1 MIIPKEKRLR
11 TAFVHSLK
19 ALTKSTLCQ
28 TLRKPA
34 RRGSK
39 LADKGAYMDVSDRRL
54 QVQLTMQ
61 AKITSNF
68 SSFEVIFAFVGF
80 VSGLRSFEI
89 FIRRIFCVYLP
100 RQ

>member
-1 MIIPKEKRLR
+1 MQ
-11 TAFVHSLK
+11 LK

-39 LADKGAYMDVSDRRL
+39 LADKGDYTDVSDRRL
-54 QVQLTMQ
+54 QVQLTTQ

-68 SSFEVIFAFVGF
+68 SSFEVIFAFVRF
-80 VSGLRSFEI
+80 VSGLTEAPDFTVRRFSFI
-89 FIRRIFCVYLP
+89 FYVKP
-100 RQ
+100 RLI

>member
-1 MIIPKEKRLR
+1 M
-11 TAFVHSLK
+11 
-19 ALTKSTLCQ
+19 TKSTLCQ

-54 QVQLTMQ
+54 QVQLTTQ

-80 VSGLRSFEI
+80 VSDLSSCRVQLCSCCF
-89 FIRRIFCVYLP
+89 L
-100 RQ
+100 